1 MWKGSKGMEK
11 VLSSHVGVKINEW
24 YKMIRQFSVPDA
36 EILKAEVE
44 WEIDRM
50 EEDQDLLIYYQLMCF
65 RHQLMLDYIKPSF
78 DQSISALVDKI
89 ENANHQLSGML
100 QYYNAFFRGMH
111 EFSKKEYVQA
121 IQYYKIAERQL
132 ALVVDEIEQAEFH
145 FKVAEAY
152 YIMKQTHVSMHHII
166 KALEIYDR
174 YDLYKVRKIQSL
186 FVIAG
191 NYDDFKRYEKSL
203 PHLHKALD
211 LAEEINDQRL
221 IAKTYLNLGNTYDR
235 QQDYIKAASFYKKG
249 LDKMSENNEDIKP
262 RLFFSLSWTLFKSDN
277 TREALDYIAKGIK
290 SATAENNLF
299 YKTLLNSLKTI
310 YVDEGIENVRKMFK
324 GLEEKKLYPYIEEF
338 ALSLANLYE
347 KRNDSE
353 RVADYYRTAI
363 EAQTEIQKGECL
375 YEY

>member
-1 MWKGSKGMEK
+1 MEK

-111 EFSKKEYVQA
+111 EFSQKEYVQA

-186 FVIAG
+186 FVIAE

-203 PHLHKALD
+203 PHLHKALN
-211 LAEEINDQRL
+211 LAEEVNDQRL

>member
-1 MWKGSKGMEK
+1 MRKGSKGMEK

-44 WEIDRM
+44 WELDRM

-111 EFSKKEYVQA
+111 EFSQKEYVQA

-203 PHLHKALD
+203 PHLHKALKV
-211 LAEEINDQRL
+211 AEEINDQRL

-277 TREALDYIAKGIK
+277 TREALDYISKGIK